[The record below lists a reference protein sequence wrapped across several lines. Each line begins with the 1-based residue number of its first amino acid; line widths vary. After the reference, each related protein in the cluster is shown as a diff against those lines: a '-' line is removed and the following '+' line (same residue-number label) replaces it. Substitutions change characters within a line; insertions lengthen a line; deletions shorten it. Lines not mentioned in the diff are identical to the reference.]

1 MATLTIIKDDK
12 FVNVDGVGLILDA
25 VVLPANVHAIQW
37 DGSSG
42 WIEYNDGTDNASLS
56 SIDSYSTITNDHATK
71 KAAEEKAVADAAD
84 AKTQADNEQT
94 ALEATYGYK
103 RNYDETTKYA
113 SIGDQL
119 DQLYKDMVAGKLDT
133 TGTWAT
139 GIKAVK
145 DAHPK

>member
-12 FVNVDGVGLILDA
+12 FVSVDGVGLILDA

-37 DGSSG
+37 NGSVG
-42 WIEYNDGTDNASLS
+42 WVEYNDGTDNEAIS
-56 SIDSYSTITNDHATK
+56 SIDAYSTITNDHATK
-71 KAAEEKAVADAAD
+71 KAAEDKAVADAAT
-84 AKTQADNEQT
+84 AQTEYEKT
-94 ALEATYGYK
+94 YVYK
-103 RNYDETTKYA
+103 RHNDEITKYA
-113 SIGDQL
+113 QIGEQL